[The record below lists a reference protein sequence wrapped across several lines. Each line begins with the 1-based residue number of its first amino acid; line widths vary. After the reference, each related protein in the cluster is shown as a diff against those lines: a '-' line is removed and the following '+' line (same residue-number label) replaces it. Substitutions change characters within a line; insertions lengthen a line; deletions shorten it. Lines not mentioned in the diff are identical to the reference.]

1 VSSVR
6 SAGARRSC
14 NVNARWRLVDFLT
27 METTVPRP
35 QVLAMPPARARAHP
49 KHDPMLTH
57 HSAPCAPAGQPA
69 VLLQC
74 IFVAPSSRKPRV
86 SCRRAEAGIMRPRE
100 QQWAAGA
107 PAERDVGHG
116 CARAARLPHARAWLC
131 GLFAAP
137 MRALVC
143 MSARIL
149 VSRPAHQPMVPH
161 RARGGGFRRQ
171 LNAYN
176 MCIHTKTTERGP
188 PTAAPRHKNKASMKA
203 RDPARLSRKPTDV
216 TRAPD
221 PQVYRKATSRG
232 VFLGLLNLTLRMGG
246 ASSASAVPIHGRLDG
261 VRRGA

>member
-188 PTAAPRHKNKASMKA
+188 QETHPKITFAAPQENGRGPPPCEPQV
-203 RDPARLSRKPTDV
+203 RDRALGGAACEDWARLCARRALVHACAPWCSR
-216 TRAPD
+216 
-221 PQVYRKATSRG
+221 
-232 VFLGLLNLTLRMGG
+232 
-246 ASSASAVPIHGRLDG
+246 HGRHRPLG
-261 VRRGA
+261 GQLSLLPR